1 MEFIKLREDRYM
13 IKNSNNIVVS
23 EKEKLEL
30 EKKNLIIE
38 DIQSNECQG
47 RTTQRIKKID
57 RKLKNERKSITTE
70 TIEKT
75 TEPTE

>member
-30 EKKNLIIE
+30 EKKNLKE
-38 DIQSNECQG
+38 
-47 RTTQRIKKID
+47 
-57 RKLKNERKSITTE
+57 
-70 TIEKT
+70 
-75 TEPTE
+75 

>member
-30 EKKNLIIE
+30 EKKNLIVE

-57 RKLKNERKSITTE
+57 RKLKNERKPITTE
-70 TIEKT
+70 TIEET